1 MMQNNI
7 TLSDIAE
14 KLGVSSVTVSKA
26 LSGKKGVSNELREK
40 IESLADEMG
49 YVRKDK
55 NDVARKIKVIGVIVA
70 ERYLDHSQSFYWRI
84 YQKLS
89 LISNEKKIFTLLE
102 VISKT
107 AETEKNVP
115 NLVRQDNVDGIIIL
129 GAFDVGYLRMLK
141 EIVDVPLVSLDSV
154 YEEIAGDAVI
164 ADNILGG
171 YEIAGYLLGMGHKN
185 IGFVGTMN
193 VTPSID
199 ERYIGMC
206 KQLSASGFSVDFG
219 KNPIVVGD
227 RDADGNIGAE
237 GTFKLP
243 DKKQMP
249 TAFFCNCDV
258 SALLLIERLTGN
270 GYRVPED
277 VSVIGFDNYAPDMK
291 QGLSLASYKMDI
303 DVMAGKA
310 IELMTMRLHNPKTP
324 FESAMIRG
332 SLIPGESVGKPR
344 SAPN

>member
-26 LSGKKGVSNELREK
+26 LSGKKGVSDELREK

-49 YVRKDK
+49 YIRKDK
-55 NDVARKIKVIGVIVA
+55 NDVARKSKVIGVIVA

-141 EIVDVPLVSLDSV
+141 EVVDVPLISLDSV
-154 YEEIAGDAVI
+154 YEEIAGDAII

-171 YEIAGYLLGMGHKN
+171 YEIAGYLLKMGHKK

-206 KQLSASGFSVDFG
+206 KQLSASGISVEYG
-219 KNPIVVGD
+219 KNPIVVAD

-243 DKKQMP
+243 EKKLMP

-258 SALLLIERLTGN
+258 SALFLIEHLSRM

-291 QGLSLASYKMDI
+291 EGFSLASYKMDI
-303 DVMAGKA
+303 GVMASKA
-310 IELMTMRLHNPKTP
+310 IELMIQRIDYPNTP
-324 FESAMIRG
+324 YSSAMIRG
-332 SLIPGESVGKPR
+332 SLVTGKSVK
-344 SAPN
+344 SL

>member
-40 IESLADEMG
+40 IENLADEMG
-49 YVRKDK
+49 YVRKGKSDSVRK
-55 NDVARKIKVIGVIVA
+55 NKVIGVIVA
-70 ERYLDHSQSFYWRI
+70 ERYLDHSQSYYWRI
-84 YQKLS
+84 YQELS
-89 LISNEKKIFTLLE
+89 LLSNQKKIFTLLE
-102 VISKT
+102 VVNKA
-107 AETEKNVP
+107 AEKEKVTP
-115 NLVRQDNVDGIIIL
+115 NLVRQNNADGIIIL
-129 GAFDVGYLRMLK
+129 GAFDVSYLRMLR
-141 EIVDVPLVSLDSV
+141 ETVDVPLLSLDSV

-171 YEIAGYLLGMGHKN
+171 YEIAGYLLKMGHKKL
-185 IGFVGTMN
+185 GFVGTMN

-199 ERYIGMC
+199 GRYIGMC
-206 KQLSASGFSVDFG
+206 KQLSASGISVEYG
-219 KNPIVVGD
+219 KNPIVVED

-258 SALLLIERLTGN
+258 SALLLIERLSRK

-277 VSVIGFDNYAPDMK
+277 VSVIGFDNYVPDMK
-291 QGLSLASYKMDI
+291 EGLSLASYKMDI
-303 DVMAGKA
+303 GEMASKA
-310 IELMTMRLHNPKTP
+310 IELMIQRIDYPDTP
-324 FESAMIRG
+324 YSSAMIRG
-332 SLIPGESVGKPR
+332 SLVIGESVK
-344 SAPN
+344 SL